1 MCSSIAVAGNITLK
15 KCMKQMG
22 IQKRGGVA
30 PRTQRAAGGKGAPVR
45 DNSRTACSGSPLGHR
60 FSAPALALALLASS
74 ALAASARA
82 QSAAEYQVKAV
93 FLYNFA
99 KFVDWSS
106 TDPATAATPIAL
118 CIMGENPFGDFLQQT
133 IKGKTINER
142 ELVFKHLMSGQS
154 ARGCQMVFISASE
167 RRRIRP
173 ILESLEGTGILTV
186 GETDGFARLGGVINF
201 ILEDK
206 KVHFEINVDAAQRA
220 RLKISSKLLSL
231 AKIVRDEKKGGKS

>member
-1 MCSSIAVAGNITLK
+1 
-15 KCMKQMG
+15 
-22 IQKRGGVA
+22 
-30 PRTQRAAGGKGAPVR
+30 
-45 DNSRTACSGSPLGHR
+45 LGRR
-60 FSAPALALALLASS
+60 FSAPALALALLAGS
-74 ALAASARA
+74 ALASSARA
-82 QSAAEYQVKAV
+82 QSVTEYQVKAL
-93 FLYNFA
+93 FLFNFA

-118 CIMGENPFGDFLQQT
+118 CIMGENPFGDFLKQT
-133 IKGKTINER
+133 IKGKTINGR
-142 ELVFKHLMSGQS
+142 ELVIKHLMSGQS

-186 GETDGFARLGGVINF
+186 GETGGFARLGGVINF
-201 ILEDK
+201 ILEDN